1 MESFCQELVRIRLQ
15 NGFKTS
21 KSFFNYLFERGLECN
36 YQYYVKIEKGIAF
49 PSSVLINQL
58 AKALKRADGEE
69 IIRSYCREQFESFSY
84 LFQTTDA
91 NISHSEEENIGS
103 SKKILKVEQGQKELT
118 IKQVATLK
126 KKKEH
131 YFLFLI
137 VTLSRGPV
145 SIEELTK
152 FPQVKSSIK
161 DLSSVGI
168 IGVDKKL
175 IKGTSSEFKFP
186 KTSTPELSAAYKQF
200 DSWDIEFANQFGFKN
215 YLNKMMIRRISPRY
229 FNVMLKQIEAFTD
242 FVRCSDESDQKY
254 NKDVLHLHIRINKGE
269 LPG

>member
-1 MESFCQELVRIRLQ
+1 M
-15 NGFKTS
+15 
-21 KSFFNYLFERGLECN
+21 FERGLECN

-49 PSSVLINQL
+49 PSSILINQL
-58 AKALKRADGEE
+58 AKALKRTDGEE

-84 LFQTTDA
+84 LFASGDA
-91 NISHSEEENIGS
+91 ESPVSLSHGEDPTE
-103 SKKILKVEQGQKELT
+103 SKKKIFKVEQGQKELT

-126 KKKEH
+126 KKKEN

-145 SIEELTK
+145 PLDELTK

-161 DLSSVGI
+161 DLSAVGI
-168 IGVDKKL
+168 IGVDNKL

-186 KTSTPELSAAYKQF
+186 KTSTPELDLAYKQF
-200 DSWDIEFANQFGFKN
+200 DSWDVEFANQFGFKN